1 MPTGGPTEP
10 TRQAAIDILAE
21 GHEAVAG
28 LIARLGQGDFARP
41 ATIGGGDWSAKDLVG
56 HLTSWEEHALEA
68 LAAWRRGE
76 PAPIQRALRT
86 PGLNPVNAENV
97 ALDRQRSTEEV
108 LARFDEAHRRL
119 VDEIQALPQA
129 TWDAP
134 PTTRSRRPLGVVL
147 GGIVGGPAGEF
158 AHASAHLPDLRA
170 FVDSSRPARSGPW
183 LAARGAPGRPGPD
196 G

>member
-1 MPTGGPTEP
+1 ME
-10 TRQAAIDILAE
+10 ILAH

-28 LIARLGQGDFARP
+28 LIARLGPNEFARP

-86 PGLNPVNAENV
+86 PGLNAVNAENV
-97 ALDRQRSTEEV
+97 ALDQRRSPEQV
-108 LARFDEAHRRL
+108 RARFDEVYGRL
-119 VDEIQALPQA
+119 VDEIRALPQA
-129 TWDAP
+129 TWDEP

-147 GGIVGGPAGEF
+147 GGIVGGPDGEF

-170 FVDSSRPARSGPW
+170 FVDLAR
-183 LAARGAPGRPGPD
+183 AR
-196 G
+196 